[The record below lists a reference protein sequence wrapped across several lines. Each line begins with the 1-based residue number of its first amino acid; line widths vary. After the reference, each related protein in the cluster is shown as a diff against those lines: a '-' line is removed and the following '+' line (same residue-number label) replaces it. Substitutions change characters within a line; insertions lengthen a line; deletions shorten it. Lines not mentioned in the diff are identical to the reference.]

1 MTEKKP
7 DGVKTRPLVQRVG
20 NWVTGIAF
28 AMLLTGMWVAEKP
41 HVHPV
46 LIAVVFIL
54 LALVLTEA
62 FRWAA
67 FDRPA
72 ELNRKFPISSKELRR
87 RTREFFDSLNNPRS
101 RPPF

>member
-1 MTEKKP
+1 MKEKNP
-7 DGVKTRPLVQRVG
+7 DGLKTRPLVQRVG
-20 NWVTGIAF
+20 NWVMGIGF
-28 AMLLTGMWVAEKP
+28 AMLLTGIWVAKP

-54 LALVLTEA
+54 LALVLTEF
-62 FRWAA
+62 FRWSA

-72 ELNRKFPISSKELRR
+72 ELHRKFPISSKELRR
-87 RTREFFDSLNNPRS
+87 RTREFFDSLNNRRS